1 MNEDQNGLCD
11 EFEQQLFYGY
21 CKSQVTQYNEILM
34 DPDDFRRYERLDS
47 IKDKFIAYPPFWYF
61 FFEKIISCAMYYIA
75 LKKDIDENGV
85 IIQALDK
92 VKAADNPQ
100 DMLELI
106 SDQH

>member
-47 IKDKFIAYPPFWYF
+47 IKDKFIAWRTSMNIQISIASF
-61 FFEKIISCAMYYIA
+61 FHRSRVVA
-75 LKKDIDENGV
+75 LLLSGQ
-85 IIQALDK
+85 QAPEPSK
-92 VKAADNPQ
+92 N
-100 DMLELI
+100 
-106 SDQH
+106 